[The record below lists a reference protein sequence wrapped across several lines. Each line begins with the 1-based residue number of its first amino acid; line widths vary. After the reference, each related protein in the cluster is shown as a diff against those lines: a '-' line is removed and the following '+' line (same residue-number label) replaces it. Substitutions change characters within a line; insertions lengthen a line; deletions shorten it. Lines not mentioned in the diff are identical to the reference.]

1 MTFASDD
8 FDRFV
13 SNETRVL
20 FPELRAI
27 REGEGLVRD
36 AVLSVRRHL
45 KDGVRDRKE
54 MQSLV
59 AADLEE
65 KYAGV
70 VAIAILMA
78 VVSFVV
84 RRILEKIFP
93 NDRSAL

>member
-1 MTFASDD
+1 
-8 FDRFV
+8 
-13 SNETRVL
+13 VL